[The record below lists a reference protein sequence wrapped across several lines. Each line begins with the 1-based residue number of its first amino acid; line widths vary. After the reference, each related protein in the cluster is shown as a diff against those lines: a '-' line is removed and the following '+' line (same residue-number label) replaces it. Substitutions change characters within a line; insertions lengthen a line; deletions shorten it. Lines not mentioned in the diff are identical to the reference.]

1 MKAAK
6 IKPASDAKPKSAPK
20 SAMAKAK
27 APPTAPKAAA
37 SPRKA
42 LAFDEMTAFAGNGL
56 PINLMAY
63 RKNSCERGFEVDVD
77 ASNDYYISVGGY

>member
-6 IKPASDAKPKSAPK
+6 IKPASAAKPKSAPK

-27 APPTAPKAAA
+27 APPTAPKAAV

-56 PINLMAY
+56 SINLMAY
-63 RKNSCERGFEVDVD
+63 RKNSCDRGFEVEVD
-77 ASNDYYISVGGY
+77 AYNDYYRSVGGY